1 MKRKKYISKVVFSVI
16 VILIL
21 LFIVSPM
28 IAVVGASFSDTKYFQ
43 FPPASFSLRWYSE
56 AIKNGEHI
64 SSLLTSVK
72 IACCTM
78 LVADLIC
85 IPACFALTKGS
96 RKLVKKAQTLFMAPL
111 FLPMIALGV
120 GLMLWL
126 AKLGV
131 RGNFWTLVM
140 AHVIV
145 AAPYYIRVVGT
156 CLSEFDY
163 GLVDAANSL
172 GATPVKAFLYVT
184 LPSIA
189 PGIIVASM
197 FGFMLSFSELIITLF
212 ISSSGMTTF
221 PVRVYSS
228 MVTEGLN
235 PMILAYSTI
244 IILVVL
250 IISVLAEKF
259 AHWSKYF

>member
-1 MKRKKYISKVVFSVI
+1 MKRKKFISRFILSVV
-16 VILIL
+16 VILVL

-28 IAVVGASFSDTKYFQ
+28 IAVVGASFSSAKYFE
-43 FPPASFSLRWYSE
+43 FPPANLSLRWYE
-56 AIKNGEHI
+56 KAFKNKEHI
-64 SSLLTSVK
+64 RSLAASLK
-72 IACCTM
+72 IAFCTM
-78 LVADLIC
+78 LVGDLIC
-85 IPACFALTKGS
+85 IPACYALTKGS
-96 RKLVKKAQTLFMAPL
+96 RKLVKKAQSLFMAPL
-111 FLPMIALGV
+111 FLPAIALGV

-131 RGNFWTLVM
+131 RGNFWTLVL
-140 AHVIV
+140 AHVVI
-145 AAPYYIRVVGT
+145 ATPYYVRVVGS

-172 GATPVKAFLYVT
+172 GATPVQAFFHVT
-184 LPSIA
+184 LPGIA

-212 ISSSGMTTF
+212 ISASSMTTF

-235 PMILAYSTI
+235 PMVLAYSSI
-244 IILVVL
+244 IIIVVL

>member
-1 MKRKKYISKVVFSVI
+1 MKRKKFISQMILSVI

-21 LFIVSPM
+21 LFLVSPM

-43 FPPASFSLRWYSE
+43 FPPTSFSLRWYEE
-56 AIKNGEHI
+56 AFSNKEHI
-64 SSLLTSVK
+64 KSMMASIK
-72 IACCTM
+72 IALCTM
-78 LVADLIC
+78 VLADLIC

-96 RKLVKKAQTLFMAPL
+96 RSLVKKAQTLFMAPL
-111 FLPMIALGV
+111 FLPAIALGV
-120 GLMLWL
+120 GLMLWM
-126 AKLGV
+126 AKLGI
-131 RGNFWTLVM
+131 RGNFWTLVFT
-140 AHVIV
+140 HIVI
-145 AAPYYIRVVGT
+145 ATPYYVRVVGS

-172 GATPVKAFLYVT
+172 GATPLKAFLYIT

-212 ISSSGMTTF
+212 ISASNMTTF

-244 IILVVL
+244 IIIVVL

>member
-1 MKRKKYISKVVFSVI
+1 MKRRKFITKMIYSII

-28 IAVVGASFSDTKYFQ
+28 VAVVGASFSTTKYFQ
-43 FPPASFSLRWYSE
+43 FPPQGFSLKWYQE
-56 AIKNGEHI
+56 AMGNKEH
-64 SSLLTSVK
+64 
-72 IACCTM
+72 
-78 LVADLIC
+78 
-85 IPACFALTKGS
+85 TKGS
-96 RKLVKKAQTLFMAPL
+96 GKIAKKAQALFTAPL

-126 AKLGV
+126 AKLGI
-131 RGNFWTLVM
+131 RGNFWTLVL

-145 AAPYYIRVVGT
+145 ATPYYIRVVGA
-156 CLSEFDY
+156 CLAEFDH

-172 GATPVKAFLYVT
+172 GATPGKAFFYVT
-184 LPSIA
+184 LPSVA
-189 PGIIVASM
+189 PGIIVGSM
-197 FGFMLSFSELIITLF
+197 FAFMLSFSELIITLF
-212 ISSSGMTTF
+212 ISASNMTTF

-244 IILVVL
+244 IIIVVL
-250 IISVLAEKF
+250 IVSILAEKF

>member
-1 MKRKKYISKVVFSVI
+1 MKRKKFIPKTIFSII

-28 IAVVGASFSDTKYFQ
+28 IAVVGASVSNTEYFQ
-43 FPPASFSLRWYSE
+43 FPPTSFSLRWYKE
-56 AIKNGEHI
+56 AFQNREHI
-64 SSLLTSVK
+64 NSLASSLK
-72 IACCTM
+72 IAVCAM
-78 LVADLIC
+78 LAGDLLC
-85 IPACFALTKGS
+85 IPACFALTRGS
-96 RKLVKKAQTLFMAPL
+96 RKIIKKMQALFMAPL

-126 AKLGV
+126 AKLGI
-131 RGNFWTLVM
+131 RGNFWTLVL

-145 AAPYYIRVVGT
+145 ATPYYIRVVGT
-156 CLSEFDY
+156 CLAEFDY

-172 GATPVKAFLYVT
+172 GATPVKAFFYVT

-212 ISSSGMTTF
+212 ISVSSLTTF

-244 IILVVL
+244 IIIIVL
-250 IISVLAEKF
+250 IVSVLAEKF